1 MTMTKTMIGLA
12 VLVALAMTSGCATK
26 RYGRMQELSG
36 IEKDAY
42 TCREI
47 ELELAKV
54 AEFRRQIAEGSE
66 INLAS
71 VGGFLG
77 DFGIG
82 NAIEKGAAERTAAER
97 ETALLDLKAS
107 KGCGQG
113 EGNQ

>member
-1 MTMTKTMIGLA
+1 MNNRIRFAGIIMAALA
-12 VLVALAMTSGCATK
+12 ALTLAMTSGCATK

-36 IEKDAY
+36 VERTHY

-54 AEFRRQIAEGSE
+54 AEFRRQIAEGAE

-82 NAIEKGAAERTAAER
+82 NAMEKGGRRTHGGAA
-97 ETALLDLKAS
+97 
-107 KGCGQG
+107 
-113 EGNQ
+113 GNRFA